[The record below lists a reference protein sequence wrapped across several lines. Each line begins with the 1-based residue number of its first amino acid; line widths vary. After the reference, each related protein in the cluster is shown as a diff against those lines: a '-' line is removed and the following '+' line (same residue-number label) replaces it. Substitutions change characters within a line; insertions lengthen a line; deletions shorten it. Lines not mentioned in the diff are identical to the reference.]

1 MFYKNPKLFRNQR
14 VVDGIVDDLAA
25 TFGVGRGALG
35 IVASAKGM
43 VYGDVTI
50 GGRHFLA
57 DGGGVVVPG
66 ELEGITVGEE
76 VEWVL
81 IVEKEAVFR
90 SLACGG
96 GRKGI
101 VVTGKGYPDVATRE
115 VVRMLAGVRRWNG
128 EVLRMFVLVDMDPH
142 GIEIMATYRFG
153 SVAMAWENHRLAVER
168 VEWVGVKSEDLV
180 GVIVGNDSGSGE
192 VEGVGRLT
200 RGDRRKAVGMLGR
213 EWMGVVPEWRDELQK
228 MLFLNVK
235 AEIEILSSLGIKEW
249 VEEKIAAKIGR

>member
-1 MFYKNPKLFRNQR
+1 M
-14 VVDGIVDDLAA
+14 DDLAA
-25 TFGVGRGALG
+25 TFGVERGALG

-50 GGRHFLA
+50 GGRHFLV

-66 ELEGITVGEE
+66 EVGAVVVGEE

-81 IVEKEAVFR
+81 VVEKEAVFR

-96 GRKGI
+96 GRKGV

-115 VVRMLAGVRRWNG
+115 VVRMLADVGK
-128 EVLRMFVLVDMDPH
+128 LRVFVLVDMDPH

-168 VEWVGVKSEDLV
+168 VEWLGFRSGDLAEVVK
-180 GVIVGNDSGSGE
+180 GSAGGGGE
-192 VEGVGRLT
+192 VEGVLRLT
-200 RGDRRKAVGMLGR
+200 ERDRRKAVGMLRR
-213 EWMGVVPEWRDELQK
+213 EWMGAVPEWRSELQR
-228 MLFLNVK
+228 MLFLGVK
-235 AEIEILSSLGIKEW
+235 AEIEILGSVGMKEW
-249 VEEKIAAKIGR
+249 VEDKIQAKMSG